1 MKDFAGKIAVITG
14 GGTGMGREL
23 ARQLVAEGCNVAM
36 CDVSAAAMAETKRL
50 CEVEKLPQGLRITTH
65 IADVSIEDQLLR
77 FRDELAEQQGTDRI
91 HLLFNNAG
99 IGGGGSLFTNT
110 REQWEKT
117 FNICW
122 GGVYLGVRTFLP
134 LLLKADEGHI
144 VNTSSVN
151 GFWASVGPGVS
162 HTAYSAA
169 KFAVKGF
176 TEALINDLRL
186 NAPHIKCSV
195 VMPGHI
201 GTSIVSNS
209 RKIQSG
215 SESERLSETEIAVT
229 RQRLNG
235 IGIDT
240 APMSDEDIQQ
250 IAADRARTFRDELT
264 EQQATDKI
272 HLLFNNA
279 GIGGGGSLFT
289 NTREQWEKTF
299 NICWGGVYLGVRTFL
314 PMLVKADEAHIVN
327 TSSVNGFWASVG
339 IGVSHTA
346 YSAAKFAVKGFTEAL
361 INDLRLNAPHVKCSV
376 VMPGHIGTSIVSNSR
391 KIQSGSDSDRLS
403 ENEVLTTRQRL
414 KGMGIDTAPMSDEDI
429 QKIALDR
436 ARTFRDEAPT
446 TAATAARTI
455 LDGVKADR
463 WRILVGDDAHRLD
476 ERVRQAPE
484 RAYEPEFYQ
493 SFAAEVGW
501 RLG

>member
-1 MKDFAGKIAVITG
+1 
-14 GGTGMGREL
+14 
-23 ARQLVAEGCNVAM
+23 M
-36 CDVSAAAMAETKRL
+36 CDVSAAAMAETKQL
-50 CEVEKLPQGLRITTH
+50 CEAEKLPQGLRITTH

-77 FRDELAEQQGTDRI
+77 FRDELAEQQATDKI

-215 SESERLSETEIAVT
+215 SESERLNETEIAVT
-229 RQRLNG
+229 RRRLN
-235 IGIDT
+235 
-240 APMSDEDIQQ
+240 
-250 IAADRARTFRDELT
+250 
-264 EQQATDKI
+264 
-272 HLLFNNA
+272 
-279 GIGGGGSLFT
+279 
-289 NTREQWEKTF
+289 
-299 NICWGGVYLGVRTFL
+299 
-314 PMLVKADEAHIVN
+314 
-327 TSSVNGFWASVG
+327 
-339 IGVSHTA
+339 
-346 YSAAKFAVKGFTEAL
+346 
-361 INDLRLNAPHVKCSV
+361 
-376 VMPGHIGTSIVSNSR
+376 
-391 KIQSGSDSDRLS
+391 
-403 ENEVLTTRQRL
+403 
-414 KGMGIDTAPMSDEDI
+414 GMGIDTAPMSDEDI
-429 QKIALDR
+429 QTIAADR
-436 ARTFRDEAPT
+436 ARTFREEAPM
-446 TAATAARTI
+446 TAAAAATVI
-455 LDGVKADR
+455 LDGVKAGR

-476 ERVRQAPE
+476 ERVRQTPE
-484 RAYEPEFYQ
+484 RAYDAEFFQ
-493 SFAAEVGW
+493 SFAAEAGW